1 MKHVIGKAW
10 YLWALVWAMALAPLL
25 AQAAGA
31 GAVDFDGVRYV
42 HRWSKDG
49 QNEFTP
55 KDEADLSRW
64 TDMVTI
70 NVFDKVTD
78 GEQLAAVANQIV
90 GNYQANGKILRTQSV
105 PRTETKPAEHFMG
118 AVLARKDVIEVVFA
132 RVLLVNGTGVVIVRS
147 HRVYGQKVG
156 NEMSAWLEKNGA
168 RNEQVLMAWKGLPSV
183 ADLRKLPQS
192 AR

>member
-1 MKHVIGKAW
+1 MRYGMRKVGYLMALAW
-10 YLWALVWAMALAPLL
+10 MLALAPLL

-31 GAVDFDGVRYV
+31 TALEFDGVRYV

-90 GNYQANGKILRTQSV
+90 GNYQANGKVLRTQSV

-118 AVLARKDVIEVVFA
+118 AVLARKDVIEAVFA

-192 AR
+192 KQ